1 MRQNTDRKTLKHFS
15 TSVNLGENILDKSK
29 NSTRRLL
36 NNFRQFS
43 CGIRKIVIFGEKFG
57 IQLLFPSV
65 QRFFWNFSESVLIK
79 KNWKTCIIL
88 FSLWKKIVKFSSL
101 FLGVS
106 HKVCEKFQSC
116 YSPTL
121 FYNKVFG
128 KTSQNSRENTYH
140 GALILL
146 SSLSVS
152 LQPSIF

>member
-1 MRQNTDRKTLKHFS
+1 MRENTDRKTLKHFS

-36 NNFRQFS
+36 INFRQFS

-101 FLGVS
+101 FFGVS
-106 HKVCEKFQSC
+106 HKACEKFQSC

-121 FYNKVFG
+121 FFVKPRKIHE
-128 KTSQNSRENTYH
+128 KTPTMVPLFYCQ
-140 GALILL
+140 A
-146 SSLSVS
+146 
-152 LQPSIF
+152 